1 MKKVLFSLVA
11 ALMSV
16 SAAWSD
22 EFTVGNI
29 EIPQGGTVELEI
41 GLNNATSECAGFQ
54 FELYLP
60 DGLTV
65 ATDTEDEFVFSEGS
79 RMSSKGF
86 TTQISWNTDHYQI
99 LSYNGSV
106 KTMDGTSG
114 TVIIITLK
122 ADANLAVGTVLNATL
137 QECKMT
143 NKDEES
149 LLLNDVIDFTVTIG
163 EPDDGRIHF
172 DETSTKLPTY
182 TAGEKGDVTLKRTIK
197 AGQWSTIVMPFNLT
211 KANATAIFGSDVEFA
226 KFNGFEVDY
235 GDDDEN
241 VIPLGITINFTSY
254 SIPARGNL
262 AGGTPVLIKTSKDIS
277 EIKLDQVT
285 LAGSVLNEEK
295 ADEYGTPGKF
305 IGTLTKTTVPADGLF
320 ISDNKF
326 WYSTGATNIKAFR
339 GWFELGAVLD
349 KETDFSVKMFID
361 DFETKVDGLGIR
373 DAAGTIYDLGG
384 RKITKPQQR
393 GVYIVNGQKVIVK

>member
-86 TTQISWNTDHYQI
+86 TTQISWKTDHYQI

-241 VIPLGITINFTSY
+241 VIPLGITINFTNY

-285 LAGSVLNEEK
+285 LAGNVLNEEK

-326 WYSTGATNIKAFR
+326 WYSKGATNIKAFR

-361 DFETKVDGLGIR
+361 DVETKVDGIGIR

-384 RKITKPQQR
+384 HKITKPQQR

>member
-86 TTQISWNTDHYQI
+86 TTQISWKTDHYQI

-241 VIPLGITINFTSY
+241 VIPLGITINFTNY

-285 LAGSVLNEEK
+285 LAGNVLNEEK

-326 WYSTGATNIKAFR
+326 WYSKGATNIKAFR

-361 DFETKVDGLGIR
+361 DVETKVDGIGIR

>member
-29 EIPQGGTVELEI
+29 EIPQGGTAELEI

-86 TTQISWNTDHYQI
+86 TTQISWKTDHYQI

-241 VIPLGITINFTSY
+241 VIPLGITINFTNY

-285 LAGSVLNEEK
+285 LAGNVLNEEK

-326 WYSTGATNIKAFR
+326 WYSKGATNIKAFR

-361 DFETKVDGLGIR
+361 DVETKVDGIGIR